1 MTALLA
7 SPVGAIHADE
17 NSCIVCRSAAIRH
30 VREIPVTRSRF
41 WAFSLGLVTYRA
53 QSDSKNAA
61 SQVSVTQNIQSEHG
75 VFSLG
80 PEAQS
85 LDIRVSCDR
94 YHIVCT

>member
-1 MTALLA
+1 MYVKLYYL
-7 SPVGAIHADE
+7 
-17 NSCIVCRSAAIRH
+17 CRSVAIRH
-30 VREIPVTRSRF
+30 VREMPVTRSRF

-85 LDIRVSCDR
+85 LDIRGALAVFRFSF
-94 YHIVCT
+94 YAFLPFFVFVF